1 MIVESRVITHQ
12 ALISLDSTVLLN
24 LPRKE
29 RVSTEA
35 GDTLVPYM
43 PKEEILLDFYL
54 TMCDMV
60 DAGKLTFPYEVVKES
75 KDQPQDDL
83 ARAFTQK
90 AWPLSDRALRK
101 PSDVHLARVINMAF
115 ASETGLTEKGMADP
129 RVIAIALT
137 QIRDREIPCL
147 VATDEKT
154 MARCCEELGI
164 GVLSTRDFIKSVQSW
179 RDGNGFEGKLI

>member
-1 MIVESRVITHQ
+1 MIVEPSDTNHHAVV
-12 ALISLDSTVLLN
+12 SLDSTVLFN

-29 RVSTEA
+29 RVSTE
-35 GDTLVPYM
+35 TETKLVPYM
-43 PKEEILLDFYL
+43 PTDEIIFDFYL

-60 DAGKLTFPYEVVKES
+60 AAGALTFPYEVVKES

-90 AWPLSDRALRK
+90 AWPLNDRILRK
-101 PSDVHLARVINMAF
+101 PSEVYLQRVINMAF
-115 ASETGLTEKGMADP
+115 ASEIGLSQNGMPDP

-137 QIRDREIPCL
+137 QIRDREIPCV
-147 VATDEKT
+147 VATDDKT
-154 MARCCEELGI
+154 MVRCCEELGI

-179 RDGNGFEGKLI
+179 RDGSGFEGKLI